1 MHFKEP
7 VPAKIQLC
15 WRGPV
20 LWYQDGNQWLMPSQN
35 IGLSTEKLATQ
46 GEAIHYTI
54 TLEPHNR
61 LWLLML
67 DIPTQIPNDAQLMH
81 DYSAMATSPG

>member
-1 MHFKEP
+1 
-7 VPAKIQLC
+7 
-15 WRGPV
+15 
-20 LWYQDGNQWLMPSQN
+20 MPSQN

-81 DYSAMATSPG
+81 DYSAMATSLGWSAEWLQKNYELADSR